1 MIFITTYTFKPHM
14 TKADVADLME
24 MFASEGSAPGTTA
37 HYINA
42 DGSGGTVIAENDDP
56 EAAYRNALNYAPW
69 LSFETNTVLKV
80 EDAVP
85 QIADY
90 LGS

>member
-1 MIFITTYTFKPHM
+1 MVTTDSP
-14 TKADVADLME
+14 
-24 MFASEGSAPGTTA
+24 
-37 HYINA
+37 
-42 DGSGGTVIAENDDP
+42 GGTAIAENDDP

-69 LSFETNTVLKV
+69 LSFETKTVLKV

-90 LGS
+90 LGG